1 MPFVVPDS
9 GEGVALQ
16 SITNKVI
23 GGDLSLRLFMNDAML
38 SDANVLGDF
47 QECTFTGYS
56 RVQLVGANWGTPSP
70 DTPTT
75 IAYPQV
81 IFTVSATGPEQ
92 FVWGLLYVGFLTNI
106 LFGVEKIAVPVRMA
120 TAGDRLRIT
129 PTIGAE

>member
-1 MPFVVPDS
+1 MAFVVPDS
-9 GEGVALQ
+9 GESLALQ
-16 SITNKVI
+16 IITNKVA
-23 GGDLSLRLFMNDAML
+23 GADLGLRLFMNDATL

-47 QECTFTGYS
+47 QECTFTGYA
-56 RVQLVGANWGTPSP
+56 RAQLVGANWGTPTL

-81 IFTVSATGPEQ
+81 IFTVTATGPEQ
-92 FVWGLLYVGFLTNI
+92 FVWGLLYVGFLSNL
-106 LFGVEKIAVPVRMA
+106 LFGAEKFTAPVRMA